1 MSYIFKRGGTMTTDT
16 RYFLITD
23 IGSTTTKA
31 ILIDNGTDK
40 PEILGICHADT
51 TVEAPRNDVRYGVMN
66 SIRDL
71 SHKTGISLLEPSST
85 DTELHF
91 NPGVKYLTTSS
102 AGGGLQIL
110 VIGLTLFDSASSARR
125 AAYGAGGILLDVFA
139 IDDHRSAADQMM
151 AMRNLRPDMILLC
164 GGTDGGAISGVLRLA
179 EILRIAKPLP
189 KYATDVK
196 IPTIFAGNKDTR
208 EMIKGIISEDFN
220 LTILPNLRPSLTE
233 ENLQP
238 TREMI
243 QKLFMENV
251 MERAP
256 GYAELKKQVSAQILP
271 TPMGVLNSLVSATEN
286 EKRNFFAFDV
296 GGATT
301 DVFSYIKGHY
311 LRTVSANLGM
321 SYSAL
326 NVLRETGIDRF
337 MACLPNGFS
346 SDEVRNYIGNKT
358 LYPTYNPQTQR
369 ETVIEHSLAKHAIRM
384 ATEQHQE
391 LHYNSQKIGFLD
403 KMKSS
408 ELDGYEMKFEYEVV
422 EASYHFY
429 PSEIDVLIGAGG
441 IFSHAAND
449 LQSAFMLIDGFNAHG
464 ITELWQDTDFITP
477 HLGLLSATEARVSK
491 NLLENKCL
499 KKLAVHIRPHFH
511 AKGMKPVLDISYTEN
526 GSRKILEMLP
536 EKVVLLNG
544 NIKRELTIKP
554 LGKCVIGQDDKPKF
568 LTTDLPVIIDTRSD
582 CERWPETLEH
592 SLFSSLMKNELNYD
606 AFVNTDTPRQG
617 KFDKVITLPYK
628 GDILFSIGD
637 KVEPDSIVAVN
648 KYNPPRLFVVNAFQ
662 GIEALSEDLIRASLL
677 VRIGDK
683 VDFNTHLRHLDHKP
697 DRKWVTADFVSPV
710 RGKVEFIDYKSG
722 ILVLSEIQ
730 DYSDRPVTVNL
741 AEKLGLKPRQALAF
755 FKRRVGD
762 FVYLGDT
769 LAQRIDTNQHTA
781 PTFIQSP
788 TTGVITK
795 IDNATAEITLHY
807 NLQPTP
813 YPAHISGKVTES
825 VENQKIVINYE
836 GTRLEA
842 RLGVGKR
849 CHGRFHYLA
858 TAEQLDGANL
868 RYAVLGLDFSP
879 DLVILEKLAKEGIA
893 GLICPGLQQGDL
905 VQFMGSELGV
915 INSGNESLPYC
926 VLLAD
931 GFGRKKL
938 NPVYRGVFEH
948 SEGRLIHLE
957 PHTRIRAG
965 VARPFMCFLD

>member
-1 MSYIFKRGGTMTTDT
+1 MTTDT
-16 RYFLITD
+16 HYFLITD

-31 ILIDNGTDK
+31 ILIDNGTAT
-40 PEILGICHADT
+40 PEILGISHAET
-51 TVEAPRNDVRYGVMN
+51 TVEAPRNDVRYGVYS
-66 SIRDL
+66 SIMTL
-71 SHKTGISLLEPSST
+71 SGKTGITLLEPSST
-85 DTELHF
+85 ETELHF
-91 NPGVKYLTTSS
+91 SQGVRYLTTSS

-189 KYATDVK
+189 KYSTSEK
-196 IPTIFAGNKDTR
+196 IPTIFAGNKETR
-208 EMIKGIISEDFN
+208 EMIKSMISEDFN
-220 LTILPNLRPSLTE
+220 LTILPNLRPRITE

-256 GYAELKKQVSAQILP
+256 GYAELKKQVSSEILP
-271 TPMGVLNSLVSATEN
+271 TPMGVLNSLVSATEKEN
-286 EKRNFFAFDV
+286 RNFFAFDV

-326 NVLRETGIDRF
+326 NVLSETGIDRF
-337 MACLPNGFS
+337 IACLPNGFNK
-346 SDEVRNYIGNKT
+346 DEVRNYIGNKT
-358 LYPTYNPQTQR
+358 LYPTYNPQNQR
-369 ETVIEHSLAKHAIRM
+369 EAVIEHSLAQHAIRM
-384 ATEQHQE
+384 ATDKHQE

-403 KMKSS
+403 KIKTG
-408 ELDGYEMKFEYEVV
+408 ELDGYEMKFEYELL

-449 LQSAFMLIDGFNAHG
+449 LQNAFLLINGFNAHG

-477 HLGLLSATEARVSK
+477 HLGLLSATEPKLAK
-491 NLLENKCL
+491 TLLESKCL
-499 KKLAVHIRPHFH
+499 KKLAIHIRPHFH
-511 AKGMKPVLDISYTEN
+511 SKGNKPILDISYTEN
-526 GSRKILEMLP
+526 GSRKILELLP
-536 EKVVLLNG
+536 EKVVLLSG
-544 NIKRELTIKP
+544 NISRELTIKP
-554 LGKCVIGQDDKPKF
+554 MGKCVLGLDDKPKT
-568 LTTDLPVIIDTRSD
+568 LITDLPVIIDTRSD
-582 CERWPETLEH
+582 CNKWPDTLEH
-592 SLFSSLMKNELNYD
+592 SLFNTMLKNELSYE
-606 AFVNTDTPRQG
+606 AFTNDSTPQPG
-617 KFDKVITLPYK
+617 KYDKVITLPYK
-628 GDILFSIGD
+628 GEILFNPGD
-637 KVEPDSIVAVN
+637 RVQPDSVVAVN
-648 KYNPPRLFVVNAFQ
+648 KYNPPRLFIVNAFQ
-662 GIEALSEDLIRASLL
+662 GVEPITEELVRQSLL
-677 VRIGDK
+677 IGVNDR
-683 VDFNTHLRHLDHKP
+683 VDFNTRLRHLEHKS
-697 DRKWVTADFVSPV
+697 DKKWVTADFISPV
-710 RGKVEFIDYKSG
+710 RGKVEYIDYKSG

-730 DYSDRPVTVNL
+730 DYTDKPVTVNL
-741 AEKLGLKPRQALAF
+741 AEKLGLKPRQALAY
-755 FKRRVGD
+755 FKRDVGN

-769 LAQRIDTNQHTA
+769 LVQMLDTNQNKQPVFVHA
-781 PTFIQSP
+781 P

-795 IDNATAEITLHY
+795 IDRATAEVTIHY
-807 NLQPTP
+807 NLKPTT
-813 YPAHISGKVTES
+813 YPAHINGIVTES
-825 VENQKIVINYE
+825 VENQKIVISYE

-842 RLGVGKR
+842 RLGLGKR
-849 CHGRFHYLA
+849 CHGKFLYVQ
-858 TAEQLDGANL
+858 TPEQLAMGNIRD
-868 RYAVLGLDFSP
+868 AVLGLGFAPELS
-879 DLVILEKLAKEGIA
+879 ILEKLANEGIA

-926 VLLAD
+926 ILIAD
-931 GFGRKKL
+931 GFGRDKL
-938 NPVYRGVFEH
+938 GAVYREVFALG
-948 SEGRLIHLE
+948 EGKLVHLE

-965 VARPFMCFLD
+965 VARPFMCFFA